1 VATAAI
7 SLPDAIARPW
17 TYERGPRGEPG
28 PLADRRSRIL
38 LGAWA
43 VAPLAGEWIHRAALA
58 VRAELPIDVLLD
70 GVAQFPTYS
79 ESLLDGAEQLRLS
92 SAGAGR

>member
-1 VATAAI
+1 M
-7 SLPDAIARPW
+7 
-17 TYERGPRGEPG
+17 
-28 PLADRRSRIL
+28 
-38 LGAWA
+38 
-43 VAPLAGEWIHRAALA
+43 APLAGEWIHQAALA

-79 ESLLDGAEQLRLS
+79 ESFLVGAEQLRLS